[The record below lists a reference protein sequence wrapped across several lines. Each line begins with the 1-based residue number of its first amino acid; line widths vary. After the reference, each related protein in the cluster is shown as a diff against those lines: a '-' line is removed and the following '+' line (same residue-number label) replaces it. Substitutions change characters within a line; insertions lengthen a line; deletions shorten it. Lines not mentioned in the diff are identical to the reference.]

1 MQPRPPNADA
11 DVAAHVILVQQPI
24 DGFRS
29 VLVSVFDSAFL
40 GAQIDRFASIAPT
53 PLAFSTLVGLAYR
66 DIDCLDPVNTCDAW
80 IGREELHPTESRP
93 IIDGHS
99 VVVAVHRP
107 VPVGPVQEDPWNAA
121 VPRPGM
127 HDAATTH
134 ASKLPQVERCP
145 AQPPPAHRVP
155 LCLDACLLPH
165 ADTKVP
171 FSDQVSTLLWSV
183 RPAWKTSIAAS
194 LANIVHPV
202 PVGVVLPAT
211 TCCAINAS
219 MLDPFDPQAE
229 HVFELYID
237 GATGPAHAGWAV
249 AIVAKMGPDPDA
261 CRRLIGVTGGTVVLD
276 PKHPQWVGATKPDNI
291 AAEFTALLAAQA
303 LILQHESQTSFCI
316 RPDLSLSRSL
326 SQQIHTTSAHPVLA
340 QICTLAAMWNAPQ
353 TSFEEVRGHTMN
365 PWNDLADAIAKF
377 CTYPEQSA
385 SFQFHFADLHDLAL
399 EPHDMAWE
407 WTKQEAETFQACLPP
422 RYEQTVVQ
430 FPAFDQPSFRCTTLP
445 SDDPLPVA
453 LSLNIASINVLAL
466 EHTDQ
471 HHEVGRRQGSR
482 TARIDAQFHAAGF
495 QVLGIQ
501 EARTA
506 SGRFQSE
513 NYHIFASGGVGP
525 AAAQLGCE
533 LWLHKFLPFSKK
545 PDGENVKLTD
555 GRLVVQIADP
565 RRLVVRVD
573 FGQCSFMFAVLH
585 APCLQKSQG
594 DGRLPIDKVQQWWIE
609 TTDLL
614 LALEPTTFFWGCVD
628 ANAGLGSHES
638 PFFGIHGADRTGP
651 QTECFEA
658 FLQQV
663 ELFVPSTFQHLHQ
676 GPTATWSHSSGA
688 KYRID
693 YVLANRAA
701 FQLTQKSYTFQD
713 YDGSF
718 THDDHIPVAVIAKGW
733 TSLECPQARIAWDEN
748 ALLNPTRC
756 LQFQTALATLPLP
769 TWNVHPNDHCKVYEA
784 QLLALARQFF
794 EKKKSTRRRPQL
806 SADTMQAIA
815 MKRHM
820 LDCGRAMNLMHDADF
835 KIELKCLELQVRKL
849 VRADLTVVFDQLL
862 VQMQEAGQLGDSKAM
877 YAAITRLGGK
887 RHKRATPNRPIP
899 ILKKPDGA
907 YAQSFSEQQQIWMDQ
922 FSAIEAGILVC
933 PDLVQEITTNDP
945 MPIDTQQTSC
955 FPTAWQIQSAVAQ
968 LKRGKTPGPNQ
979 LTPSVL
985 KAAGPVFA
993 KQFVVLAAKAA
1004 SQASEPFDW
1013 RGGRLAPLHK
1023 GKGPANDPQ
1032 SYRSIFISN
1041 YTGKLYHRAIRTQL
1055 EAIWEAKINALQL
1068 GSRKGLGTDLVGG
1081 TPGRLLCMQSPN
1093 CHCLL

>member
-1 MQPRPPNADA
+1 
-11 DVAAHVILVQQPI
+11 
-24 DGFRS
+24 
-29 VLVSVFDSAFL
+29 
-40 GAQIDRFASIAPT
+40 
-53 PLAFSTLVGLAYR
+53 
-66 DIDCLDPVNTCDAW
+66 
-80 IGREELHPTESRP
+80 
-93 IIDGHS
+93 
-99 VVVAVHRP
+99 
-107 VPVGPVQEDPWNAA
+107 
-121 VPRPGM
+121 
-127 HDAATTH
+127 
-134 ASKLPQVERCP
+134 
-145 AQPPPAHRVP
+145 
-155 LCLDACLLPH
+155 
-165 ADTKVP
+165 
-171 FSDQVSTLLWSV
+171 
-183 RPAWKTSIAAS
+183 
-194 LANIVHPV
+194 
-202 PVGVVLPAT
+202 
-211 TCCAINAS
+211 
-219 MLDPFDPQAE
+219 
-229 HVFELYID
+229 
-237 GATGPAHAGWAV
+237 
-249 AIVAKMGPDPDA
+249 
-261 CRRLIGVTGGTVVLD
+261 
-276 PKHPQWVGATKPDNI
+276 
-291 AAEFTALLAAQA
+291 
-303 LILQHESQTSFCI
+303 
-316 RPDLSLSRSL
+316 
-326 SQQIHTTSAHPVLA
+326 
-340 QICTLAAMWNAPQ
+340 MWNASQ

-1055 EAIWEAKINALQL
+1055 EAIREAKINALQL